1 MDAIERHCSLRMQDK
16 LIRGLSRKDF
26 TAVVINTII
35 GAGIFGLP
43 AAIYAKVGTY
53 SLLSF
58 VVCALVIGL
67 FVLCYAEVG
76 SRFDKSGGPYLY
88 AREAFGPLAGFEVGW
103 LYWIVRV
110 TTIAANTNL
119 FVTYLGLFFP
129 ASDAIRVLLVLAI
142 IALITIIN
150 LIGVKQSAT
159 ATNIMTV
166 GKLAPLIAVVAAGMF
181 FVDRNAFQFGAAPAF
196 TSFSESVLLLI
207 YAFVGFESAVIV
219 AGETKDPQRT
229 VPVGL
234 FLALAIVAILYIGI
248 QIVAMGTVP
257 ELASSQRPIADAAA
271 VIAGPIGAIVVTVGA
286 LVSILGNLNVGLL
299 AATRLLFAMSEQG
312 DLPRPLGKT
321 SQRSHIPATAIL
333 LTSFAVLIVT
343 LNTSFISALAISVVT
358 RLIVYATTCLA
369 LPILRR
375 QEGSPKAEFQIPAA
389 GLVVTLSLVVIIW
402 LLTNAD
408 LTKQVIPIVL
418 AALFGTVIFVT
429 YRSVNVRPR

>member
-1 MDAIERHCSLRMQDK
+1 MDAVERYGTFRMQHK

-43 AAIYAKVGTY
+43 AAIYAKIGTY
-53 SLLSF
+53 SLLAF
-58 VVCALVIGL
+58 VVCAAGIGL

-119 FVTYLGLFFP
+119 FVTYLGIFFP
-129 ASDAIRVLLVLAI
+129 VSDATRILLVIVI
-142 IALITIIN
+142 IALIMIIN
-150 LIGVKQSAT
+150 LVGVRESTA
-159 ATNIMTV
+159 ATNLMTV
-166 GKLAPLIAVVAAGMF
+166 GKLAPLAAVVLVGIF
-181 FVDRNAFQFGAAPAF
+181 FVDRSAFQFGAVPTF
-196 TSFSESVLLLI
+196 NSFSESVLLLI

-229 VPVGL
+229 IPIGL
-234 FLALAIVAILYIGI
+234 FSALSIVAVLYIGI
-248 QIVAMGTVP
+248 QVVAIGTVP
-257 ELASSQRPIADAAA
+257 DLASSQRPIADAAA
-271 VIAGPIGAIVVTVGA
+271 AIAGPLGAIAVTIGA

-312 DLPRPLGKT
+312 DLPQRLRIT
-321 SQRSHIPATAIL
+321 SERTHIPSASIV
-333 LTSFAVLIVT
+333 LTSIVVLIVT

-358 RLIVYATTCLA
+358 RLIVYATTCIA
-369 LPILRR
+369 LPIFRR
-375 QEGSPKAEFQIPAA
+375 QEGPPEAGFRVPGA
-389 GLVVTLSLVVIIW
+389 GLVVSLSLIVIIW
-402 LLTNAD
+402 LLSNAD
-408 LTKQVIPIVL
+408 LTKQVIPIAL
-418 AALFGTVIFVT
+418 AALLGAVIFVT
-429 YRSVNVRPR
+429 YRSVNIRPR